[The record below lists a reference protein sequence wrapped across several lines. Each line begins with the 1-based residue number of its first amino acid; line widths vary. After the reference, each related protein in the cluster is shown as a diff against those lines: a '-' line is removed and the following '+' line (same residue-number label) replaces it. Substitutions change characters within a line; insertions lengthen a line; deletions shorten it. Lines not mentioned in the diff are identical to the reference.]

1 MARFIN
7 NSGDISQVVATRE
20 LKAFDID
27 ELLVNS
33 REWVDGGYA
42 DDSYAQASVAG
53 RAGLP
58 GGCKHASRRFL
69 ALPDTL
75 LCPGYRAA
83 NKPGIACEVNGF
95 RVIATPR

>member
-1 MARFIN
+1 MPF
-7 NSGDISQVVATRE
+7 G
-20 LKAFDID
+20 ID

-33 REWVDGGYA
+33 REWVDGGHA

-58 GGCKHASRRFL
+58 GGAKMRRGGSWHC
-69 ALPDTL
+69 PIHL
-75 LCPGYRAA
+75 LCPAYRAA

>member
-33 REWVDGGYA
+33 REWVDGGHA

-58 GGCKHASRRFL
+58 GGAKMRRGGSWHC
-69 ALPDTL
+69 PIHL
-75 LCPGYRAA
+75 LCPAYRAA

-95 RVIATPR
+95 RVIAAPR

>member
-58 GGCKHASRRFL
+58 GGVQTRVAEVPGTARYAVVPR
-69 ALPDTL
+69 LP
-75 LCPGYRAA
+75 G
-83 NKPGIACEVNGF
+83 GQ
-95 RVIATPR
+95 